1 MSITDAIKRLLT
13 SHEKESFDARLER
26 MRDARTAPVIPDP
39 ERMEQLEDDL
49 ARTHLL
55 IHALVEA
62 CLNKGVFTRQQLSE
76 ACARLDLLDG
86 VADGKLDPAVLRPK
100 KKKATRPERCKPKG
114 ERGP

>member
-1 MSITDAIKRLLT
+1 MSISNAIKRLLT
-13 SHEKESFDARLER
+13 SHDKARFEARLAR
-26 MRDARTAPVIPDP
+26 MRESRTGPAIPDP
-39 ERMEQLEDDL
+39 ERLEQLEDDL

-62 CLNKGVFTRQQLSE
+62 CLSKGVLTREQISE

-100 KKKATRPERCKPKG
+100 KEP
-114 ERGP
+114 